1 MAPTDADFMTLAS
14 KNAMMIFSHLVD
26 HLVLEAVEAMASAM
40 EAGASLEL
48 RFSLTTPPVVRLM
61 LVQPG
66 VPDVEP
72 IEVVCFHAAHSQRSL
87 N

>member
-1 MAPTDADFMTLAS
+1 MAPTDADVMTLAS
-14 KNAMMIFSHLVD
+14 KTAMMISSHLID
-26 HLVLEAVEAMASAM
+26 HLALEAVEAMASAM

-61 LVQPG
+61 LVRPG
-66 VPDVEP
+66 VPDA
-72 IEVVCFHAAHSQRSL
+72 EVVCFHAAHSQRSL